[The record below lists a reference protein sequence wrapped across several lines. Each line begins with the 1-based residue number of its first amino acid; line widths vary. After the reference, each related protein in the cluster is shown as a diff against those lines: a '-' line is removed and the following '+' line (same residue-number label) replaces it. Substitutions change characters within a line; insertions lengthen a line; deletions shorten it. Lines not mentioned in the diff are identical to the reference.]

1 MPGYASGFVRF
12 PLTFGVRTALRW
24 SLARRSINYAATKK
38 AAGCDASGPEAEVR
52 KLLEWKLLIATLET
66 ALNAFSAVARRRGLR
81 LRFRPDSK
89 PWSGQPAALWS
100 LKCCEPAGR
109 VIQPLP

>member
-52 KLLEWKLLIATLET
+52 KRLEWKLLIATLET
-66 ALNAFSAVARRRGLR
+66 ALNAFSA
-81 LRFRPDSK
+81 
-89 PWSGQPAALWS
+89 
-100 LKCCEPAGR
+100 GR
-109 VIQPLP
+109 VIQPVRNI